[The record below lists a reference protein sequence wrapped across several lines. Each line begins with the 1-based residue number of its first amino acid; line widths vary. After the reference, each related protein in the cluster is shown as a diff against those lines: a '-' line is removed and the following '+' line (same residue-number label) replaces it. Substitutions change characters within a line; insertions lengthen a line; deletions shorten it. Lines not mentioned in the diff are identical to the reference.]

1 MAARH
6 GELQVTLAYRIDAY
20 GKDDWRA
27 VAALPAVLAVMVVP
41 PVAFFAVEIDGV
53 HGRGAYPIGVDP
65 RDAFDIRSLVL
76 DPTAPKRFT
85 MVGFGRG
92 RIRSIKNGA
101 NLDRVWELLAN
112 GFLKTAPMFS
122 ETEFLGVLQRF
133 VIPPQS
139 FFAVAMSIHQDLPLE

>member
-1 MAARH
+1 MAARG
-6 GELQVTLAYRIDAY
+6 GELHVTLAFRIDAY
-20 GKDDWRA
+20 GTDDWRA
-27 VAALPAVLAVMVVP
+27 VDACPTVVAVMVVP

-65 RDAFDIRSLVL
+65 SDAFDIRSLVL

-92 RIRSIKNGA
+92 RIRSIKYGA

-112 GFLKTAPMFS
+112 GFRKTAAAFS
-122 ETEFLGVLQRF
+122 EAEFLGVIERF
-133 VIPPQS
+133 AIPPQS